1 MEKESPSLA
10 MLVDGDNVSHKAI
23 KAIIDEASKH
33 GNLKIRR
40 VYGDWTK
47 PNLTNWKE
55 AANLNALLQVQ
66 QSNYTSDKNST
77 DGALIIDAMDMLYT
91 DDLDGFCIVSSDS
104 DYTRLAIKLRESGK
118 RVLGIGNK
126 ATPPSLVNAC
136 NVFTHIETITG
147 INEHQSAE
155 AAPGQSS
162 GHDFDLAEQVTRAIE
177 ESSGEDEWVLLSV
190 VGRRLWATNPAF
202 DARAHGFTNL
212 HSLIES
218 KPDRFDIKVNERDGV
233 VSGHL
238 VRLKTERG
246 WVKPSSVDS
255 N

>member
-23 KAIIDEASKH
+23 KGH
-33 GNLKIRR
+33 NRR
-40 VYGDWTK
+40 GVQAREPQDTARVRRLDQAK
-47 PNLTNWKE
+47 PDKLE
-55 AANLNALLQVQ
+55 GGANLNALLQIQ

-147 INEHQSAE
+147 INEHPSAE

-177 ESSGEDEWVLLSV
+177 ESSGRTNGCCFLS
-190 VGRRLWATNPAF
+190 
-202 DARAHGFTNL
+202 
-212 HSLIES
+212 
-218 KPDRFDIKVNERDGV
+218 
-233 VSGHL
+233 
-238 VRLKTERG
+238 
-246 WVKPSSVDS
+246 
-255 N
+255 